1 MTLEQLKLRTK
12 VTQADLDRL
21 DAQGLRVEVEDGEII
36 IGEQGMTAL
45 HILVIKNLYDL
56 LNVFVVAHTLGIV
69 LMDGMRYILEALP
82 EEVERAYVPDLSF
95 LRTGRIPA
103 DFNWM
108 GDFVGAPDLAVEIA
122 SPGQSNVTLIN
133 KLGRYLANGTEEA
146 WLIYPWR
153 AEIYQYRRDADAPQ
167 LYTGAQVITTPL
179 FHGLEIVAERVFA
192 KPG

>member
-1 MTLEQLKLRTK
+1 MALEQLKPRTK

-36 IGEQGMTAL
+36 IGDQGVTAL
-45 HILVIKNLYDL
+45 HILVIRTLFRIFDTFTTTHQL
-56 LNVFVVAHTLGIV
+56 GEVF
-69 LMDGMRYILEALP
+69 MDGMRYILEGLP
-82 EEVERAYVPDLSF
+82 EDVERAHIPDLSF
-95 LRTGRIPA
+95 LRAGRIPP

-108 GDFVGAPDLAVEIA
+108 GDFLGAPDLAVEIA
-122 SPGQSNVTLIN
+122 SPGQSNVKLIN

-167 LYTGAQVITTPL
+167 LYSGAQVITTPL
-179 FHGLEIVAERVFA
+179 FPELEIVAEIVFA
-192 KPG
+192 KP